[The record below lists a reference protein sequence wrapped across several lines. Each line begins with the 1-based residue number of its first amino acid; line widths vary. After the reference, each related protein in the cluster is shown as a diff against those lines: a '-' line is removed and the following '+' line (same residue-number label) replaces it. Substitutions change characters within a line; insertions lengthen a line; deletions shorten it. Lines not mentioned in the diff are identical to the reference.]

1 MKDNSLKGFDDTNID
16 NDFKPSKKKKV
27 LQKPH
32 FLEQYEEESKKLLK
46 KHYEN
51 ELKIREKY
59 KGIRY
64 DEYLDGSPEDIEI
77 RKNDKWY
84 STEMKKLKEKYH
96 QQ

>member
-1 MKDNSLKGFDDTNID
+1 M
-16 NDFKPSKKKKV
+16 
-27 LQKPH
+27 
-32 FLEQYEEESKKLLK
+32 LK